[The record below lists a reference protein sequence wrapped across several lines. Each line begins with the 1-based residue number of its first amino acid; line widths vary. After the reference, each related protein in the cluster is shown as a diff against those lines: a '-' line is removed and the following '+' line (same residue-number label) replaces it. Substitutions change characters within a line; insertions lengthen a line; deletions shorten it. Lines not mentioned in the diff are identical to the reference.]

1 MKKLLL
7 TLFTAIV
14 SLGAYA
20 QCTPDV
26 SITTTGVFPAIL
38 DTGNINQP
46 YSQIIQYFIT
56 RDTSV
61 TFQGQNINAT
71 IDSIT
76 ITGVKGLPNGLSYS
90 CHNANC
96 AAPGGQAGCVNL
108 SGTPTESG
116 IFPLVVYIR
125 IKARAFLGPLP
136 INQNVN
142 DSNSRLFIA
151 IKPIVSNSIAS
162 QQISKDIYAF
172 ENNKTLQVWLNQN
185 NNELTNCRLT
195 DLTGKTVL
203 FSTQFTKD
211 NFGGMQA
218 NTDGLNKGIYLLQV
232 ETKLGFG
239 VKKIFIGQ

>member
-1 MKKLLL
+1 MKKVIL
-7 TLFTAIV
+7 TLFTAII
-14 SLGAYA
+14 SLSAYA
-20 QCTPDV
+20 QCTPDA

-38 DTGNINQP
+38 DTGDLNQP
-46 YSQIIQYFIT
+46 YNQVIQYFIV
-56 RDTSV
+56 RDTAV

-76 ITGVKGLPNGLSYS
+76 ITGVKGLPAGLSYG
-90 CHNANC
+90 CHNADC
-96 AAPGGQAGCVNL
+96 AAPGGQPGCVTL

-142 DSNSRLFIA
+142 DSNGRLFIA
-151 IKPIVSNSIAS
+151 IRPIATNSIAS

-185 NNELTNCRLT
+185 NNEITNCMLT

-203 FSTQFTKD
+203 FNNQFTKD
-211 NFGGMQA
+211 NFGAMQA
-218 NTDGLNKGIYLLQV
+218 NTAGLNNGIYLLQV
-232 ETKLGFG
+232 QTKLGTG
-239 VKKIFIGQ
+239 IKKVFIGE